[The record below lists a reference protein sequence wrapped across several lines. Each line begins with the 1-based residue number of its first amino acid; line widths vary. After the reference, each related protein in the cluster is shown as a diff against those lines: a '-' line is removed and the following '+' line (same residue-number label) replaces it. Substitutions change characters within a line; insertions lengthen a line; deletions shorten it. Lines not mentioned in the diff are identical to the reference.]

1 MTTNTT
7 KNPKAES
14 QTRWKQR
21 TRFLFAVGF
30 LLMMIAAIIFYR
42 LPPKLE
48 AGQVIDT
55 CGLYRFPSGGHQ
67 LEIRK
72 TAENNLKI
80 TIHRRVVEFSLFSI
94 PVYSRLA
101 PDRPSHFEAERDWFV
116 AVDRYQRLWVYYG
129 RWDREWGEKRKMPSG
144 GTVPYASSVS
154 MEGSWFLPSG
164 ELATGYNSA
173 RMTDFWQGVPSA
185 FLERIPKEFY
195 DPQKWPDM
203 PPVPES
209 APAYTKQQE
218 TMLYQK
224 LKQ

>member
-1 MTTNTT
+1 MTDKDTNLTA
-7 KNPKAES
+7 KRNSGLKHRA
-14 QTRWKQR
+14 W
-21 TRFLFAVGF
+21 FLYFPALI
-30 LLMMIAAIIFYR
+30 LLTLFVLIWYR
-42 LPPKLE
+42 LPPQLE
-48 AGQVIDT
+48 AGQVIDE
-55 CGLYRFPSGGHQ
+55 CGLYQFPSGGHQ

-72 TAENNLKI
+72 TAENNLQI

-129 RWDREWGEKRKMPSG
+129 RWDREWGKLRKMPSG

-154 MEGSWFLPSG
+154 MEGCWFLPSG

-173 RMTDFWQGVPSA
+173 RMTGFWQGVPSA

-209 APAYTKQQE
+209 ASAYTQQQE